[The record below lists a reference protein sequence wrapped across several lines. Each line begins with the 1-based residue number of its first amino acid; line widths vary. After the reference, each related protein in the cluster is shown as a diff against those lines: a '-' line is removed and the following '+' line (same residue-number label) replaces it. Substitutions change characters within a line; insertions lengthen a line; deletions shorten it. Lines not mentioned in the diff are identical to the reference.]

1 MSLLIDDNN
10 HLVLPFKSTDDLNK
24 FIKSIPYK
32 MKIKRFVSHQSEG
45 CFFFKKDLSI
55 HEIKRVVDE
64 LSNKFPAI
72 QINSSVFEYINKR
85 QFYIENRY
93 RLGNDIK
100 KRAIEVEDSF
110 NTFCNTIDSVM
121 LRKLKIEQKWHAFYQ
136 LNMKNTSNFSVPG
149 SGKTAT
155 VLGTYTYLKVNNL
168 ANKIVMIGP
177 KNAFGSWI
185 DEFSICLPTMTNEFY
200 LNIHSKEYNSVEKRK
215 FSLKFDSGN
224 KELILVNYESVNS
237 LKNDLLEIID
247 NQTLLVFDEVHKIK
261 NPEGLRAEASKEVSK
276 NAGRIIAL
284 TGTPIPNS
292 YVDIYNLL
300 NILYPED
307 YKDFF
312 GFTKNE
318 LKKVNVDTMEEIN
331 EKIKPFFCR
340 LNKDDLGVP
349 KPEEDELITVRA
361 TEIENKLFKIIKQSY
376 QNNLFGFLV
385 RVMQL
390 ESNPQKIL
398 EKIDYSDLS
407 GVIDDESYESSEVDI
422 VDYSEDI
429 NLLIEQIKEPVKV
442 TETIQLTERL
452 VSEKKPVIIWC
463 TFVSSIKILKEK
475 LFKKGIRAKCIYGEV
490 ELDDRLKLIEDFKNH
505 QFDVLITNPH
515 TLAESVSLHMICHD
529 AIYFEYSFNLVH
541 LLQSKDRIHR
551 LGLDTNQ
558 YTQYYFLQQHYEY
571 SGKELSIGDR
581 IYKRLKEKEVV
592 MIEAINN
599 DVLES
604 VSSYEEDLE
613 LIFGEIL
620 LI

>member
-1 MSLLIDDNN
+1 MGLFIDNN
-10 HLVLPFKSTDDLNK
+10 NQLILEFECIEERIAFT
-24 FIKSIPYK
+24 KSIPYK
-32 MKIKRFVSHQSEG
+32 MRIKRFVSHELES
-45 CFFFKKDLSI
+45 CLFFKEDISI
-55 HEIKRVVDE
+55 HEIKRVEGE
-64 LSNKFPAI
+64 LRNKFPDI
-72 QINSSVFEYINKR
+72 DIDNSVFDYINNR

-100 KRAIEVEDSF
+100 KQVVEVESSF
-110 NTFCNTIDSVM
+110 NTFCHTIDAIM

-155 VLGTYTYLKVNNL
+155 VLGTYAYLKANNL

-185 DEFSICLPTMTNEFY
+185 DEFTICLPTETKRFY
-200 LNIHSKEYNSVEKRK
+200 LNIHSKETNSVEKRK

-224 KELILVNYESVNS
+224 KELILVNYESINS
-237 LKNDLLEIID
+237 LKNELLEIID

-261 NPEGLRAEASKEVSK
+261 NPEGQRADASKEISK

-300 NILYPED
+300 NMLYPED

-318 LKKVNVDTMEEIN
+318 LKKVDIDTMDEIN

-340 LNKDDLGVP
+340 MNKDDLGVP
-349 KPEEDELITVRA
+349 KAEEDELLKVHA
-361 TEIENKLFKIIKQSY
+361 TEAENQLFKIIKQSY
-376 QNNLFGFLV
+376 QNNLFGLLV

-390 ESNPQKIL
+390 ESNPKKLL
-398 EKIDYSDLS
+398 EKIDYSDLR
-407 GVIDDESYESSEVDI
+407 GIIDDESYESADVEV
-422 VDYSEDI
+422 VDYSEDV
-429 NLLIEQIKEPVKV
+429 NVLIEQIKEPVKV
-442 TETIQLTERL
+442 KKTIELTERL
-452 VSEKKPVIIWC
+452 VRENKPVIIWC
-463 TFVSSIKILKEK
+463 TFVSSIKTLENR
-475 LFKKGIRAKCIYGEV
+475 LSKKGIKVKCIYGEV
-490 ELDDRLKLIEDFKNH
+490 ELDERLKLIDDFKNR
-505 QFDVLITNPH
+505 QFEVLITNPH
-515 TLAESVSLHMICHD
+515 TLAESVSLHMVCHD

-551 LGLDTNQ
+551 LGLKSNQ
-558 YTQYYFLQQHYEY
+558 YTQYYFLQQYYEY
-571 SGKELSIGDR
+571 GGKEVSIGNK
-581 IYKRLKEKEVV
+581 IYQRLKEKEVV

-604 VSSYEEDLE
+604 VTSYEEDLE
-613 LIFGEIL
+613 LIFGEVL